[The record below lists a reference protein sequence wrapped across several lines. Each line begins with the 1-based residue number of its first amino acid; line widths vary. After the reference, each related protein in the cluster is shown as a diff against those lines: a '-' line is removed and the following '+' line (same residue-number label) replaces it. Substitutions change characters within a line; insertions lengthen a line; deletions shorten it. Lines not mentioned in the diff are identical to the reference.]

1 MKRKLLSV
9 VALAFV
15 VAALA
20 ACGGKTPHPEQT
32 TGDTT
37 ASVNS
42 NRSMNSQQATQGDG
56 IIRTRPSQFT
66 GEALAA
72 KNRFENEDVY
82 FNYNSAELDGS
93 AMETLR
99 HKAGWLKIN
108 QWADI
113 VIEGNCDERG
123 TTEYNLALGDRR
135 AESAR
140 KFLTTTGI
148 AAERLNTVSYGE
160 ERPAVKGHDES
171 AWSKNR
177 RDHFVIK

>member
-20 ACGGKTPHPEQT
+20 ACGGKTPHPEQAKGDSAV
-32 TGDTT
+32 TGDT
-37 ASVNS
+37 
-42 NRSMNSQQATQGDG
+42 RSTTSQQAEKGDG

-82 FNYNSAELDGS
+82 FNYDSSELDGA
-93 AMETLR
+93 AMEVLR
-99 HKAGWLKIN
+99 AKAGWLKIN
-108 QWADI
+108 QWAEI
-113 VIEGNCDERG
+113 VIEGHCDERG
-123 TTEYNLALGDRR
+123 TAEYNLALGERR

-140 KFLTTTGI
+140 KFLSTSGI
-148 AAERLNTVSYGE
+148 AGDRLNTVSYGE
-160 ERPAVKGHDES
+160 ERPVVTGHDES

-177 RDHFVIK
+177 RAHFVIK